1 MCQRHKMQTE
11 RRTHMYRKKI
21 QHEKENLSNRL
32 ISEELI
38 YACLMTCEKVF
49 SKNAYLEKKWGKWY
63 EGLTGSA
70 DDSNYRAERLTWMEY
85 RKKLQSLLLT
95 KYSIKEI
102 IQNTKSTKVYTD
114 TAPKTL
120 VKSVIELIDSKEYE
134 LVF

>member
-1 MCQRHKMQTE
+1 
-11 RRTHMYRKKI
+11 MYRKKI

-32 ISEELI
+32 ISEELT
-38 YACLMTCEKVF
+38 YVCLMTCEKVI

-70 DDSNYRAERLTWMEY
+70 DANTYKINRLEWMEY

>member
-1 MCQRHKMQTE
+1 
-11 RRTHMYRKKI
+11 MYRKKI

-38 YACLMTCEKVF
+38 YACLMTCEKVI

-85 RKKLQSLLLT
+85 RKKLQFLLLT

-102 IQNTKSTKVYTD
+102 IQNIKSTKVYTD

-134 LVF
+134 LIF

>member
-1 MCQRHKMQTE
+1 
-11 RRTHMYRKKI
+11 MYRKKI

-38 YACLMTCEKVF
+38 YACLMTCEKVI

-70 DDSNYRAERLTWMEY
+70 DANTYKINRLEWMEY
-85 RKKLQSLLLT
+85 RKKLQSLLLD
-95 KYSIKEI
+95 KYSMKEI
-102 IQNTKSTKVYTD
+102 IQNTKSTKIYTD

-120 VKSVIELIDSKEYE
+120 VKSVIELIGSKEYE

>member
-1 MCQRHKMQTE
+1 
-11 RRTHMYRKKI
+11 MYRKKI
-21 QHEKENLSNRL
+21 QHEKENLSNGL

-38 YACLMTCEKVF
+38 YACLMTCEKVI

-63 EGLTGSA
+63 EDFTGSA
-70 DDSNYRAERLTWMEY
+70 DASNYRAERLTWMEY

-120 VKSVIELIDSKEYE
+120 VKSLIELIDSKEYE

>member
-1 MCQRHKMQTE
+1 
-11 RRTHMYRKKI
+11 MYRKKI
-21 QHEKENLSNRL
+21 QHEKENLSNGL

-38 YACLMTCEKVF
+38 YACLMTCEKVI

-70 DDSNYRAERLTWMEY
+70 DASNYTADRLTWMEY

-134 LVF
+134 LILIGG

>member
-1 MCQRHKMQTE
+1 MQTE
-11 RRTHMYRKKI
+11 RRTHMYRKKM
-21 QHEKENLSNRL
+21 QHEKENLSNGL

-38 YACLMTCEKVF
+38 YACLMTCEKVI
-49 SKNAYLEKKWGKWY
+49 SKNAYLEKKWSKWY
-63 EGLTGSA
+63 EDLTELAAGLV
-70 DDSNYRAERLTWMEY
+70 DDNTYKINRLEWMEY
-85 RKKLQSLLLT
+85 RKQLQSLLLD

-114 TAPKTL
+114 TVPKTL

>member
-1 MCQRHKMQTE
+1 
-11 RRTHMYRKKI
+11 MYRKKI
-21 QHEKENLSNRL
+21 QHEKENLSNGL

-38 YACLMTCEKVF
+38 YACLMTCEKVI

-70 DDSNYRAERLTWMEY
+70 DASNYTADRLTWMEY

-95 KYSIKEI
+95 KYSMREI

-120 VKSVIELIDSKEYE
+120 VKSIIELIDSKEYE
-134 LVF
+134 LILIGG

>member
-1 MCQRHKMQTE
+1 
-11 RRTHMYRKKI
+11 MYRKKI

-32 ISEELI
+32 LSEELI
-38 YACLMTCEKVF
+38 YACLMTCEKVI

-70 DDSNYRAERLTWMEY
+70 DASNYRAERLTWIEH

-120 VKSVIELIDSKEYE
+120 VKAVIELIDSKEYE

>member
-1 MCQRHKMQTE
+1 
-11 RRTHMYRKKI
+11 MYRKKI

-38 YACLMTCEKVF
+38 YACLMTCEKVI

-134 LVF
+134 LIF

>member
-1 MCQRHKMQTE
+1 
-11 RRTHMYRKKI
+11 MYRKKI
-21 QHEKENLSNRL
+21 QHEKENLSNGL

-38 YACLMTCEKVF
+38 YACLMTCEKVI

-70 DDSNYRAERLTWMEY
+70 DASNYTADRLTWMEY
-85 RKKLQSLLLT
+85 RKKLQFLLLT

-134 LVF
+134 LIF

>member
-1 MCQRHKMQTE
+1 MQTE

-21 QHEKENLSNRL
+21 QYEKENLSNGL

-38 YACLMTCEKVF
+38 YACLMTCEKVI

-63 EGLTGSA
+63 EDLTELVAGLV
-70 DDSNYRAERLTWMEY
+70 DDNTYKINRLEWMEY
-85 RKKLQSLLLT
+85 RKQLQSLLLD

-134 LVF
+134 LIF

>member
-1 MCQRHKMQTE
+1 
-11 RRTHMYRKKI
+11 MYRKKI
-21 QHEKENLSNRL
+21 QHEKENLSNGL

-38 YACLMTCEKVF
+38 YACLMTCEKVI

-70 DDSNYRAERLTWMEY
+70 DASNYTADRRTWREY

-95 KYSIKEI
+95 KYSMREI

-134 LVF
+134 LILIGG

>member
-1 MCQRHKMQTE
+1 MLKNEVAIIGAGLGGTTVAYGFQQRNYNAALINGSTQDNETLPDAKNVMVLE
-11 RRTHMYRKKI
+11 GYDGLAGDRGLAFNALKDNNVIIKKI
-21 QHEKENLSNRL
+21 L
-32 ISEELI
+32 
-38 YACLMTCEKVF
+38 
-49 SKNAYLEKKWGKWY
+49 
-63 EGLTGSA
+63 
-70 DDSNYRAERLTWMEY
+70 D

>member
-1 MCQRHKMQTE
+1 
-11 RRTHMYRKKI
+11 MYRKKI
-21 QHEKENLSNRL
+21 QHEKENLSNGL

-38 YACLMTCEKVF
+38 YACLMTCEKVI
-49 SKNAYLEKKWGKWY
+49 SKNAYLEKKWSKWY

-70 DDSNYRAERLTWMEY
+70 DASNYTADRLTWMEY

-95 KYSIKEI
+95 KYSMREI

-134 LVF
+134 LILIGG

>member
-1 MCQRHKMQTE
+1 
-11 RRTHMYRKKI
+11 MYRKKI

-32 ISEELI
+32 ISGGLI
-38 YACLMTCEKVF
+38 YACLMTCEKVI

-70 DDSNYRAERLTWMEY
+70 DASNYRAERLTWMEY
-85 RKKLQSLLLT
+85 RKKLQYLLLT

-120 VKSVIELIDSKEYE
+120 VKAVIELIDNKEYE